1 MPWYVIQT
9 GHQLCSCFRT
19 SPSPNWDRRS
29 SGQGCKPTQT
39 QHRFSLLT
47 LPASQ
52 KHPSPVCTQAA
63 STALSAVRTVLS
75 SPARLEPVCRSLPV
89 ARRRSQRPVL
99 QHAPGLPGAIPLH
112 ELTASPQSG
121 QIALILP
128 DISSGQRLPG
138 CCGQRCFL
146 ALTWCLWLSVSI
158 LKAIGTAQAVRF
170 VSSGSSGQAAQEGHA
185 VTSLPLLKSPTS
197 VQRPEESPRELS
209 EREEADQH
217 PIHPRSPGET
227 DRVPTSQ
234 VETYAAASRAAKVPR
249 LHQHKLANTRPH
261 WEGTKGSRGTPP
273 HPISHSARSGAQP
286 CHLPQ
291 QTPSIPQQVP
301 VLPPPSGPSSC
312 GAGELGAQLT
322 GWSWAGQHGKQQEI
336 GTRIARA
343 AAGLEGARQM
353 AMQERGTETKTE
365 AKGMA
370 ERRGAMGRPGH
381 LMLQTRKPDLH
392 QPCCSLPSLSP

>member
-39 QHRFSLLT
+39 QHGFSLLT

-89 ARRRSQRPVL
+89 ARRRSQRPVP

-197 VQRPEESPRELS
+197 VQRPEESPRGLS

-234 VETYAAASRAAKVPR
+234 VETYAAASQAAKGAQAASTQAGEHPAPLGRHQGVPWD
-249 LHQHKLANTRPH
+249 PP
-261 WEGTKGSRGTPP
+261 PP
-273 HPISHSARSGAQP
+273 HLPLCPERSSA
-286 CHLPQ
+286 
-291 QTPSIPQQVP
+291 
-301 VLPPPSGPSSC
+301 LPPPTADTKHPPAGPRPPTAIWAKQLWGRRARCTVNWMELGRSTWKTAGNRDTYSESCSRSGGSQADGNA
-312 GAGELGAQLT
+312 GAGNRD
-322 GWSWAGQHGKQQEI
+322 K
-336 GTRIARA
+336 
-343 AAGLEGARQM
+343 
-353 AMQERGTETKTE
+353 
-365 AKGMA
+365 
-370 ERRGAMGRPGH
+370 
-381 LMLQTRKPDLH
+381 D
-392 QPCCSLPSLSP
+392 

>member
-39 QHRFSLLT
+39 QHGFSLLT

-89 ARRRSQRPVL
+89 ARRRSQRPMP

-128 DISSGQRLPG
+128 DISSGQRLPS

-158 LKAIGTAQAVRF
+158 LKAIGTAQAVSCEICQLWLERPGSAGGSRCH
-170 VSSGSSGQAAQEGHA
+170 VSAAAQVAHLSAEAGGEPQGTEREGGGRS
-185 VTSLPLLKSPTS
+185 TPDSPT
-197 VQRPEESPRELS
+197 
-209 EREEADQH
+209 
-217 PIHPRSPGET
+217 
-227 DRVPTSQ
+227 
-234 VETYAAASRAAKVPR
+234 
-249 LHQHKLANTRPH
+249 
-261 WEGTKGSRGTPP
+261 
-273 HPISHSARSGAQP
+273 QP
-286 CHLPQ
+286 W
-291 QTPSIPQQVP
+291 
-301 VLPPPSGPSSC
+301 G
-312 GAGELGAQLT
+312 
-322 GWSWAGQHGKQQEI
+322 
-336 GTRIARA
+336 
-343 AAGLEGARQM
+343 
-353 AMQERGTETKTE
+353 
-365 AKGMA
+365 
-370 ERRGAMGRPGH
+370 
-381 LMLQTRKPDLH
+381 D
-392 QPCCSLPSLSP
+392 